1 MTRDG
6 PDQGSPLAS
15 PGERSSIRSAARCA
29 CRLHGGGRVTLASIL
44 LAATA
49 IAAPAAIDPGLGAAL
64 STERLA
70 LPARFGAIRIVPE
83 EMGARITL
91 VPEQDPAGLRRHLLQ
106 AHAELCPTV
115 SLEGRAVLLTCRVRT
130 LQARLIDGP
139 QRALELRQ
147 MAGLPWSG
155 EIEGPP
161 RVFYPPE
168 QLGLGAACPGDT
180 PEARAECALHQDA
193 PEAALAALRSVTHPT
208 SGYVGLR
215 LGDLALQTGSVAE
228 AAAAWKRALLSDPFG
243 RMARARLCE
252 LDGSCLRTAREPSV
266 FDSGGLPEPLRSE
279 LELRHARALVFTG
292 RIAEAAALLR
302 VRMGI
307 CALGVRLCQAM
318 VLEMLRSPDARGVG
332 LEVYFELPDR
342 TEPPLGSAMARAAAL
357 AAAAAGAPL
366 FGAKILAGT
375 VSAAGPDELEAHL
388 TQAAELFLEV
398 GDRARARVVL
408 EYARSRVGDK
418 RFLLRPWSSLWRRV
432 GGGPP
437 AQLAPLPAL
446 TPGVEQ
452 DLASAEAALQRARGV
467 PTP

>member
-1 MTRDG
+1 MTRSG
-6 PDQGSPLAS
+6 PETGAPSATA
-15 PGERSSIRSAARCA
+15 GENWSIRPASRCA
-29 CRLHGGGRVTLASIL
+29 RHLHDGSFVTLASLL

-49 IAAPAAIDPGLGAAL
+49 LASTDAPDPGLGAAL

-70 LPARFGAIRIVPE
+70 LPARFGAIRVAAE

-91 VPEQDPAGLRRHLLQ
+91 FPEQDAAGLRRHLAH

-115 SLEGRAVLLTCRVRT
+115 TLEGGAVLLTCRVRT

-139 QRALELRQ
+139 QRALEIRQ

-161 RVFYPPE
+161 LVFYPPE
-168 QLGLGAACPGDT
+168 QLGLGKACPGDT
-180 PEARAECALHQDA
+180 LEARAECALHENA
-193 PEAALAALRSVTHPT
+193 PQAALAALRAVTHPT

-215 LGDLALQTGSVAE
+215 LGDLALRTGAVGD
-228 AAAAWKRALLSDPFG
+228 AAAAWKRTLLSDPFG

-252 LDGSCLRTAREPSV
+252 LDGSCLGTSRESSV

-302 VRMGI
+302 ARMEI
-307 CALGVRLCQAM
+307 CTLGALLCQAM
-318 VLEMLRSPDARGVG
+318 VLEMLRSPDAREVG
-332 LEVYFELPDR
+332 LDIYFALPER
-342 TEPPLGSAMARAAAL
+342 TEPPLGSAMARAAAS

-366 FGAKILAGT
+366 FGAKVLAGT
-375 VSAAGPDELEAHL
+375 VSAAGPDELQAHL

-398 GDRARARVVL
+398 GDRARARVIL
-408 EYARSRVGDK
+408 EYARSRIGDR
-418 RFLLRPWSSLWRRV
+418 RFALRPWSTLWRRL
-432 GGGPP
+432 GNGTP
-437 AQLAPLPAL
+437 AQVGPLPAL
-446 TPGVEQ
+446 TPGLEQ
-452 DLASAEAALQRARGV
+452 DLASAEAALKKARGES
-467 PTP
+467 TP